1 MRYLPHTESDIQ
13 TMFDAIGVKDFEE
26 LFGTVPQLC
35 RYDKKMDLPE
45 PKTEWSLNAYMA
57 EIRSMME
64 VTPDHTVLIGAG
76 RYQHHIPATIP
87 SIMGRS
93 EFLTAYTPYQ
103 PEMAQGTLQ
112 GLFEYQTL
120 TARLLGVDVANAS
133 MYDGASAL
141 AEALLMGLRIGRKK
155 KRVAVS
161 AAIHPHYREVV
172 KTYFLPTEYEVVE
185 LPFLEDG
192 RTDLSS
198 LADEGDTFAAVA
210 LQSPNFFGVVEDME
224 AAAAA
229 VHDVGA
235 LCVAC
240 FSEPMAFGLL
250 KNPGSCGADIV
261 CGEGQSFGMP
271 VSFGGP
277 GLGMFGCRDKF
288 VRSMPGRLV
297 GETSDLEG
305 KRGFVLTLST
315 REQHIRREKAT
326 SNICSNQG
334 ICTLTATMYM
344 ASLGGTGLRKM
355 ARLNYD
361 KAEYLKNGL
370 REAGAKLCFSAPT
383 FNEFVVELSSDFKK
397 IERNLMEQGIVAGLN
412 LCRFYPGFKNRYL
425 FCVTET
431 VPREVLDIVINEVK
445 K

>member
-1 MRYLPHTESDIQ
+1 
-13 TMFDAIGVKDFEE
+13 MFDAIGVKDFKE
-26 LFGTVPQLC
+26 LFQTVPEAC

-45 PKTEWSLNAYMA
+45 PKTEWSLNKYMG

-64 VTPDHTVLIGAG
+64 VTPDHTVLVGAG

-87 SIMGRS
+87 NVMGRS

-133 MYDGASAL
+133 MYDGASGL
-141 AEALLMGLRIGRKK
+141 AEALLMGLRVGRKK

-161 AAIHPHYREVV
+161 TAVHPHFREVV
-172 KTYFLPTEYEVVE
+172 TTYFLPTGYEVVE

-198 LADEGDTFAAVA
+198 LAHEEDLAAVA

-229 VHDVGA
+229 VHDIGA

-240 FSEPMAFGLL
+240 FSEPMSFGLL
-250 KNPGSCGADIV
+250 KSPGACGADIV

-277 GLGMFGCRDKF
+277 GLGMFGCSEKF

-297 GETSDLEG
+297 GETKDLDG
-305 KRGFVLTLST
+305 QRGFVLTLST

-334 ICTLTATMYM
+334 ICTLTASMYM

-361 KAEYLKNGL
+361 KSEYLKAGL
-370 REAGAKLCFSAPT
+370 QEAGAELCFSAPT
-383 FNEFVVELSSDFKK
+383 FNEFVVEFSSDFRPTQNK
-397 IERNLMEQGIVAGLN
+397 LMEQGIVAGLN
-412 LCRFYPGFKNRYL
+412 LGRFYPGFDNRYL

-431 VPREVLDIVINEVK
+431 APKEVLDIVISEVK